1 MITATSHAC
10 MYAIH
15 EDTGKISHDVYGYH
29 VNKALRIACF
39 SCPRLRTPHAR
50 LNVILSPTGDV
61 KLICIAAINVA
72 LYNLYLDLPYK
83 MVYSMREKEKEKLK
97 KENF

>member
-1 MITATSHAC
+1 MVTATSHAC

-39 SCPRLRTPHAR
+39 FLPTSADASCTIERYIKPCRRR
-50 LNVILSPTGDV
+50 QV
-61 KLICIAAINVA
+61 
-72 LYNLYLDLPYK
+72 DLHCGYK
-83 MVYSMREKEKEKLK
+83 WRFV
-97 KENF
+97 